1 MKLAILLATYNSEKY
16 LVELLDSIVNQTY
29 REFSLY
35 IRDDG
40 STDST
45 LQILEQYAARHD
57 NFFILSD
64 TVKSRRAMGSFFWL
78 LERVE
83 ADYYMFCDHD
93 DIWLKSKV
101 ENSLVKMLQI
111 EQPAR
116 PAIVCT
122 DLVVV
127 DSNLNA
133 ISPSLWSYMRLRPEL
148 LTKLKF
154 ALSCNL
160 FTGCTM
166 MINRLARNLSLP
178 VSPNAVMHDSW
189 IGLRVLAAGG
199 VVGWISTPQILYRQH
214 TNNLFGAQRVGRS
227 IKYYISKVRNI
238 GRVAETYRQNYA
250 MASDAVGGKICWA
263 KFLFYRFIYLI
274 IR

>member
-166 MINRLARNLSLP
+166 MINHPARNLSLP

-250 MASDAVGGKICWA
+250 MASDAVGGEICWA

>member
-16 LVELLDSIVNQTY
+16 LAELLDSIVNQTY

-116 PAIVCT
+116 PVIVCT